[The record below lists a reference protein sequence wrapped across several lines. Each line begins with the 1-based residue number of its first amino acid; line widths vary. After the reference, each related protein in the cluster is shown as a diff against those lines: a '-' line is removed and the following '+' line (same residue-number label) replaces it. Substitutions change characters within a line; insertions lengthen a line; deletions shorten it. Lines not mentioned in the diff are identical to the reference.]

1 MSSTTISLIVLAC
14 VFGGALLGI
23 LLHAVLP
30 QHHLSSESKDI
41 VKLGMGLVG
50 TMSALVLGLLVASA
64 KGSYDAQ
71 SAELTQMSANI
82 ALLDRV
88 LAHYGPETKETRDLL
103 RGFVAR
109 ILDQMWSKD
118 ETGASPVAPTAAGGE
133 ILYEKMQG
141 LSPKNDT
148 QRSLQG
154 QALSMAMD
162 LGKTRWLMYEQ
173 ATTSVSTPLL
183 VVLVLWLTVI
193 FISFGLFAP
202 CNATVVASLFV
213 SALSVS
219 GAIFLILEMYTPYG
233 GLIADLQR
241 PAASRARSSRP
252 VGTRVGTGC
261 RVSVSSENRV
271 SWLECQGEMHNT
283 FPLVPR
289 PSTPELRT

>member
-1 MSSTTISLIVLAC
+1 MSSTTISLIVFAC

-23 LLHAVLP
+23 FLHAVLP
-30 QHHLSSESKDI
+30 QHHLSNESKDI

-50 TMSALVLGLLVASA
+50 TMAALVLGLLVASA
-64 KGSYDAQ
+64 KGSYDTQ

-88 LAHYGPETKETRDLL
+88 LALYGPETKETRALL
-103 RGFVAR
+103 RGAVAR
-109 ILDQMWSKD
+109 VLDQMWSS
-118 ETGASPVAPTAAGGE
+118 ASLSVPTAAGGE
-133 ILYEKMQG
+133 ILYDKIQG

-173 ATTSVSTPLL
+173 AITSISIPLL
-183 VVLVLWLTVI
+183 VVLVLWLAAI

-202 CNATVVASLFV
+202 FNATVVASLFV

-219 GAIFLILEMYTPYG
+219 GAIFLILEMYTPYA
-233 GLIADLQR
+233 GLIQLSSAPLR
-241 PAASRARSSRP
+241 AALAHL
-252 VGTRVGTGC
+252 G
-261 RVSVSSENRV
+261 
-271 SWLECQGEMHNT
+271 Q
-283 FPLVPR
+283 
-289 PSTPELRT
+289 

>member
-1 MSSTTISLIVLAC
+1 MIMSATTISLIVFAC

-30 QHHLSSESKDI
+30 QQHLSNESKDI

-50 TMSALVLGLLVASA
+50 TMAALVLGLLVASA

-82 ALLDRV
+82 ALLDRA
-88 LAHYGPETKETRDLL
+88 LALYGPETKEARNLL
-103 RGFVAR
+103 RGAVAR
-109 ILDQMWSKD
+109 VLDQMWSS
-118 ETGASPVAPTAAGGE
+118 ASLSVPTAAGGE
-133 ILYEKMQG
+133 ILYEKIQG

-154 QALSMAMD
+154 QALSMAVD

-173 ATTSVSTPLL
+173 ATTSVSMPL
-183 VVLVLWLTVI
+183 VIVLVCWLTAI

-202 CNATVVASLFV
+202 FNATVVASLFV

-219 GAIFLILEMYTPYG
+219 GAIFLILEMYTPYA
-233 GLIADLQR
+233 GLVQISDAPLR
-241 PAASRARSSRP
+241 AALAHL
-252 VGTRVGTGC
+252 G
-261 RVSVSSENRV
+261 
-271 SWLECQGEMHNT
+271 Q
-283 FPLVPR
+283 
-289 PSTPELRT
+289 